1 MKIQMVK
8 SRYEITKKEI
18 SVIDRE
24 DSFNTTFKMWKSETE
39 IINYETLDELTN
51 KRTLKYFRDLGGIE
65 TLTLY
70 RNEEIETFDSG
81 RRRPKQL
88 ISISPCGRWKHI
100 REFTYS
106 YPKE

>member
-1 MKIQMVK
+1 MVK

-18 SVIDRE
+18 SVIGRE

-51 KRTLKYFRDLGGIE
+51 KRTLKWFRD
-65 TLTLY
+65 
-70 RNEEIETFDSG
+70 
-81 RRRPKQL
+81 
-88 ISISPCGRWKHI
+88 
-100 REFTYS
+100 YS